1 MCNIT
6 PSFRNAVLIT
16 LRLNYLYTFPSAL
29 CQNAPGYTNF
39 KARATG
45 GRHSPRHG
53 PSIGAHDW
61 GKAGDAEPQSLSTVS
76 HIAKVA
82 LEDSTFLPACH
93 KSQFSSHGHRTIVE
107 GGTIFTCILNCDRNR
122 SYSATPRARSFS
134 RKLPVLFRNQLLRT
148 IFSIS
153 LLQGMFRSAA
163 RIAISSR
170 CAADDSEPNGWAQAI

>member
-16 LRLNYLYTFPSAL
+16 LRSNYLYTFPSAL
-29 CQNAPGYTNF
+29 CQNAPGYTQTS
-39 KARATG
+39 KPVLLEAATVPATAR
-45 GRHSPRHG
+45 RLG
-53 PSIGAHDW
+53 PTIGA
-61 GKAGDAEPQSLSTVS
+61 KLVS

-170 CAADDSEPNGWAQAI
+170 CAADDS

>member
-1 MCNIT
+1 VSKRT
-6 PSFRNAVLIT
+6 RVH
-16 LRLNYLYTFPSAL
+16 
-29 CQNAPGYTNF
+29 TNF

-170 CAADDSEPNGWAQAI
+170 CAADDS